1 MNLHQE
7 LDRYLSIRRSLGYD
21 LCTAARV
28 LRRFVS
34 FAEADAAEYVS
45 VDLFARWQ
53 RSFGKASRQTWALR
67 FCMVR
72 LFANWLHGL
81 DPKHQAMPRG
91 LVPHRNCRKPP
102 HIYDGREVAA
112 IVATAAKLPSTYG
125 LRGLTYSTLFG
136 LIAVS
141 GLRISEA
148 LALDTG
154 DVDLPGGILRIRRA
168 KLNKARLVPIHSS
181 VAARLRHYMAER
193 DRLLGYRPLS
203 LFVSDGGV
211 RLSDCTARYNFAH
224 VCQLLGLRSPQRF
237 CRHGRGP
244 RVHDL
249 RHSFAARTMIGCYR
263 AGNDAGGEMIK
274 LTTYLGHTRPQDTY
288 WYIEAVPEL
297 LELASQRVAGRASEE
312 VFR

>member
-21 LCTAARV
+21 LCTTARV

-34 FAEADAAEYVS
+34 FAEAQAAEHVS
-45 VDLFARWQ
+45 VDLFVRWQ
-53 RSFGKASRQTWALR
+53 KSFGKASRQTWSAR
-67 FCMVR
+67 YCMVR

-91 LVPHRNCRKPP
+91 LVPHRNCRKRP
-102 HIYDGREVAA
+102 HIYDGRDVAA

-136 LIAVS
+136 LIAVT
-141 GLRISEA
+141 GLRIGEA

-154 DVDLPGGILRIRRA
+154 DVDLVGGVLRIQRA
-168 KLNKARLVPIHSS
+168 KLGKTRLVPIHSS
-181 VAARLRHYMAER
+181 VAARLQHYVAER
-193 DRLLGYRPLS
+193 DRLLGFAPRPL
-203 LFVSDGGV
+203 FVGSRGTP
-211 RLSDCTARYNFAH
+211 LTDCSARYNFAL
-224 VCQLLGLRSPQRF
+224 VCQQLGLRSPQRF

-244 RVHDL
+244 RIHDL
-249 RHSFAARTMIGCYR
+249 RHSFAAGTMIGWYR
-263 AGNDAGGEMIK
+263 AGDDAGREMIK

-297 LELASQRVAGRASEE
+297 LELAAQRVADRAGGE